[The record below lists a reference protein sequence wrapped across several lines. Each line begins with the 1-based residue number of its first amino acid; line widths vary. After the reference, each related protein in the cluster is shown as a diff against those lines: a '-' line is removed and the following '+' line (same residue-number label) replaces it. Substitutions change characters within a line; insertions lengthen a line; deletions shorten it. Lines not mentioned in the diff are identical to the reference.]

1 MYRRQWGECMKY
13 DLINTSFGYVFL
25 NCMEF
30 LFWFFM
36 NKALLVEIHILCAQK
51 WAGGHTV
58 PSRYGCVH
66 EHLQLYKRNNYIHVN
81 VIIYVYIRTHRW
93 LYVVITTKV
102 RYFLVRYF
110 INTALLVE
118 IHIPYTQKC
127 TAGYYSPNPCFLI
140 WQNQKHDG
148 RTYTKT
154 SDDILTNRKN
164 ES

>member
-1 MYRRQWGECMKY
+1 
-13 DLINTSFGYVFL
+13 
-25 NCMEF
+25 
-30 LFWFFM
+30 M

-66 EHLQLYKRNNYIHVN
+66 EHLQLYKRNNYVYVN

-110 INTALLVE
+110 INTALLVGLY
-118 IHIPYTQKC
+118 ILNTTYMAPGHTVPGATMLSNAYTIKNIYVISNTKIGIYHFRQFINTVVC
-127 TAGYYSPNPCFLI
+127 EEFLMR
-140 WQNQKHDG
+140 NA
-148 RTYTKT
+148 
-154 SDDILTNRKN
+154 
-164 ES
+164 

>member
-1 MYRRQWGECMKY
+1 MIMGVMCGGDNLCINMHTPYVAATSFFIHRTEIFDFVVRWDKKVYRRQGGECMKY
-13 DLINTSFGYVFL
+13 DFINTSFGYVFL
-25 NCMEF
+25 NCMKF

-66 EHLQLYKRNNYIHVN
+66 EHLQLYKRNNYIYVN

-110 INTALLVE
+110 I
-118 IHIPYTQKC
+118 
-127 TAGYYSPNPCFLI
+127 
-140 WQNQKHDG
+140 
-148 RTYTKT
+148 
-154 SDDILTNRKN
+154 
-164 ES
+164 